1 MRKDLSEFL
10 STDLQFIKGVG
21 PVLAARLDDVIGG
34 RRVVDF
40 LLHRPAYVRNR
51 DVTECIN
58 DVNAGDIATIP
69 LLVKS
74 QKKGGTFRGRHRP
87 TQIMCADKSGN
98 SVVVQFFNSSYLDYW
113 LKKLPVGQWRMV
125 SGRVDAGRI
134 PTMNHPEFIE
144 EMDKASKIPTSQAI
158 YPSGEGLSQKTFANI
173 RNQIFERL
181 GDIVSHEPDD
191 RMREFFDALHHIHFA
206 ATSDDL
212 LPNATYMAKLAY
224 CELLAHQSAIAISRR
239 NRNDICNKKMFVQ
252 QNII

>member
-21 PVLAARLDDVIGG
+21 PVLATRLDDVIGG

-58 DVNAGDIATIP
+58 DVKAGDVATIP

-74 QKKGGTFRGRHRP
+74 HKKGGTFRGRHRP

-125 SGRVDAGRI
+125 SGRVDSGRI
-134 PTMNHPEFIE
+134 PTMNHPDFIE
-144 EMDKASKIPTSQAI
+144 EMDNASKIPTSQAI

-181 GDIVSHEPDD
+181 DDIVSHEPDD
-191 RMREFFDALHHIHFA
+191 RTREFFDALHHIHFA
-206 ATSDDL
+206 TTSDDL
-212 LPNATYMAKLAY
+212 LPNATTSG
-224 CELLAHQSAIAISRR
+224 EIRG
-239 NRNDICNKKMFVQ
+239 N
-252 QNII
+252 